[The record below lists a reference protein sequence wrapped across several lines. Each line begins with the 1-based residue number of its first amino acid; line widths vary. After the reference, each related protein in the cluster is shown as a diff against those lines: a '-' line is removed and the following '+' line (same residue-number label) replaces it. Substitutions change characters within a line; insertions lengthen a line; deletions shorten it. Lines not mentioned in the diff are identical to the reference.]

1 MEEFQIGFLDHV
13 AIRAKDIEV
22 SAKWYEDVLGL
33 KRYRLKEWGPFPL
46 FLLSGRSGVAIFP
59 ANGSDPKIPISK
71 NVRIDHFAFN
81 VTSENFELARKRY
94 EEMGIEYRFEDHH
107 YFHSIYTRD
116 PDGHEVELTTIVVN
130 EKEFYDP

>member
-13 AIRAKDIEV
+13 AIRVKDIEV

-33 KRYRLKEWGPFPL
+33 KRYCLKEWGPFPL

-59 ANGSDPKIPISK
+59 ANGSDPRIPISK

-81 VTSENFELARKRY
+81 VTSENFKLARKRY